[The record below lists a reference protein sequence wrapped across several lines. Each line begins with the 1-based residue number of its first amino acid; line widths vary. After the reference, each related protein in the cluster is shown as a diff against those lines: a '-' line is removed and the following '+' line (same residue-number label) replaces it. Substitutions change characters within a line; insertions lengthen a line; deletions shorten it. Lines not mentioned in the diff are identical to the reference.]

1 MRQYCRN
8 THGPARAM
16 TRFMKTPTLNDQVV
30 AIASLSFRPRPV
42 VVAPL
47 FGARVARYHAGVST
61 PNTPRERAAHD
72 AATLVAYL
80 RTLPPSP
87 IVSELVELGEHL
99 ERAVT
104 AFHMEAIRFR
114 AFTMSRLIKQH
125 QAELP
130 GEVAGRMEGIL
141 HELEAAGFQTK
152 SVTA

>member
-1 MRQYCRN
+1 MIKYW
-8 THGPARAM
+8 
-16 TRFMKTPTLNDQVV
+16 
-30 AIASLSFRPRPV
+30 IASHAFR
-42 VVAPL
+42 VATVCATPL
-47 FGARVARYHAGVST
+47 FGARGARYHAAVST
-61 PNTPRERAAHD
+61 ANSPRERAAHD
-72 AATLVAYL
+72 AAMLVAYL

-87 IVSELVELGEHL
+87 IVTELVDLGEHL

-125 QAELP
+125 QVELP
-130 GEVAGRMEGIL
+130 GEVATRMDGIL